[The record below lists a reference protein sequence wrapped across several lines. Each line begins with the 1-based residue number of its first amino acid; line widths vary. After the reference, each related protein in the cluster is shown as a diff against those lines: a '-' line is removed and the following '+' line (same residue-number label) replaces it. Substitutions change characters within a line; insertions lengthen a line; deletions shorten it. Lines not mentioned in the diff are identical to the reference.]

1 MKKFFGLKHVKRVLR
16 VFAFALGAGI
26 AGLGAGSVLGM
37 SAIQS
42 AAFGA
47 LLAVVGL
54 IGALSFIFS
63 IKGEVPDED
72 FDNAIN
78 AAVETVRSKT
88 NKEVK

>member
-1 MKKFFGLKHVKRVLR
+1 MKVFVTKYLKRVLR
-16 VFAFALGAGI
+16 ILAFALGAGI

-42 AAFGA
+42 AVFGA

-54 IGALSFIFS
+54 VGALSFIFS
-63 IKGEVPDED
+63 VKGSVPDED

-78 AAVETVRSKT
+78 SAVETVRSKAS
-88 NKEVK
+88 KEVK

>member
-1 MKKFFGLKHVKRVLR
+1 MKVFWAKYLKRVLR
-16 VFAFALGAGI
+16 IAAFALGAGI

-54 IGALSFIFS
+54 VGALSFIFS
-63 IKGEVPDED
+63 VKGQVPDED

-88 NKEVK
+88 NKEIK